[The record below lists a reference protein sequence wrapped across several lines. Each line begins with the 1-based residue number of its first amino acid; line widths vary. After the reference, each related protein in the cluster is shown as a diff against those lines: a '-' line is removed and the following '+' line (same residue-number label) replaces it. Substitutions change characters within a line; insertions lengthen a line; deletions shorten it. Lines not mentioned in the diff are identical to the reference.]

1 MIQVHWTEHV
11 LFLFS
16 TASRDHISR
25 SDQNILSGT
34 STTEKII
41 NIFDQFYATIIYKQI
56 NIDILTTH
64 DTNFVK
70 SGFSHLDGD
79 QDIWLH

>member
-1 MIQVHWTEHV
+1 MIQVYWTQHV
-11 LFLFS
+11 LSLLS
-16 TASRDHISR
+16 TASQDHISR
-25 SDQNILSGT
+25 SDQKFWVELVQP
-34 STTEKII
+34 KIFTK
-41 NIFDQFYATIIYKQI
+41 IFDQFYATIIYKQI

-70 SGFSHLDGD
+70 SGFSHWDGD

>member
-1 MIQVHWTEHV
+1 MYYVYSV
-11 LFLFS
+11 LGVKIIFLGQ
-16 TASRDHISR
+16 IK
-25 SDQNILSGT
+25 NCT
-34 STTEKII
+34 SKKII
-41 NIFDQFYATIIYKQI
+41 NIFYQFYATIIYKQI